1 MIELQIE
8 RRQILLSPLKQSLA
22 KAAASR
28 HALRLQ
34 LQSQLCGNLPSYG
47 VLPSIP
53 LQDCT
58 LKAMIDKYSEQIVYH
73 PLEEVRAWFNYA
85 GGLFLEPGY
94 PPLFYARSKAQE
106 VSPNKSAIA
115 GVGEGVAGFLAQRL
129 YQCRKLARP
138 IQDYPDLVLEG
149 NGKIYLVEAKAT
161 TDSNSVIQRVLDEEL
176 LRMAA
181 YVSVCR
187 ELDTRPVVG
196 VLVGT
201 CLVSEMQ
208 YHCWITEVEG

>member
-8 RRQILLSPLKQSLA
+8 SRQILLSPLEQSLA

-34 LQSQLCGNLPSYG
+34 LQSQLSPRLPSYSPA
-47 VLPSIP
+47 PSIL
-53 LQDCT
+53 LQDVT
-58 LKAMIDKYSEQIVYH
+58 LKAMIHKFSEQIVYH
-73 PLEEVRAWFNYA
+73 PLEEIRAWFNYS

-94 PPLFYARSKAQE
+94 PPLFYARSKSQE
-106 VSPNKSAIA
+106 ISPNKSAIA

-129 YQCRKLARP
+129 YRCRKLARP
-138 IQDYPDLVLEG
+138 IHDYPDLVLEG
-149 NGKIYLVEAKAT
+149 NGKTYLVESKAT
-161 TDSNSVIQRVLDEEL
+161 TEPVSVMQRTIDEEL

-181 YVSVCR
+181 YVSVCA

-196 VLVGT
+196 LLIGT
-201 CLVSEMQ
+201 ALVSEVD
-208 YHCWITEVEG
+208 YYCCVSEVLL